1 MRFAGQREGIG
12 GLIKAF
18 LVDGQVPLSEARAGL
33 VVPRTD
39 WLIDPVEAARA
50 AGDPRHIAAA
60 EAAAAAVA
68 ERESRSVDAG
78 ALYLDQMMRGLGLTT
93 NMSGVGK
100 PPRSTYPIE
109 PGVTYKREYYEPRRA
124 GVKDT
129 TRPGE
134 MVEFVKFA
142 DTPMMDWDT
151 PSDYHRATNVT
162 VRHLG
167 DVEELA
173 RQYVAS
179 NPESMLRIYQ
189 TPGGYRA
196 WELGQRVDPEGFQPS
211 FEQLKVDG
219 DYARLAAT
227 AGPGE
232 LEGIALNAPGFSS
245 RISHKPGR
253 VDWVAQPILTL
264 TGAEAMPDPISLR
277 RVERYHDA
285 PIRQAYLGG
294 GGVNADALE
303 ALKLQTPTASQVL
316 QRELSRR
323 YGV

>member
-1 MRFAGQREGIG
+1 
-12 GLIKAF
+12 
-18 LVDGQVPLSEARAGL
+18 
-33 VVPRTD
+33 
-39 WLIDPVEAARA
+39 
-50 AGDPRHIAAA
+50 
-60 EAAAAAVA
+60 
-68 ERESRSVDAG
+68 
-78 ALYLDQMMRGLGLTT
+78 MMRGLGQTT
-93 NMSGVGK
+93 NMTGVGK

-316 QRELSRR
+316 QRELSHR